1 METEVMEE
9 VKTSTRVLLVSAI
22 VLLIILVTGPLG
34 YKFSMVPLQPS
45 LVSLLIAVAGGALV
59 FLVGLVY
66 LVIAMRSDLGRNRN
80 LVFVSMIMGLV
91 PVGIIGPQMAAA
103 GNVPPIHDITTDTAN
118 PPAFV
123 AILPLRENAPNGYEY
138 GVSEAWPA
146 EKLGAT
152 TMEAYPGLKPI
163 ESDLSAANAVDRTEA
178 TLQGMGLEIVA
189 VDKEAGLVEATA
201 TTFWFGFKDDMVVRI
216 VANGEGSKIDLRS
229 MSRVGQS
236 DVGANAARISDFVE
250 RF

>member
-1 METEVMEE
+1 MMEE
-9 VKTSTRVLLVSAI
+9 VKTSTRALLVSAVI
-22 VLLIILVTGPLG
+22 LLIILVTGPLG

-59 FLVGLVY
+59 FLIGLVY

-80 LVFVSMIMGLV
+80 LVIVSMILGLV

-103 GNVPPIHDITTDTAN
+103 GDVPPIHDITTDTAN
-118 PPAFV
+118 PPAFI
-123 AILPLRENAPNGYEY
+123 AIVPLRENAPNGYEY
-138 GVSEAWPA
+138 GVTEAWPA

-152 TMEAYPGLKPI
+152 TMEAYPHLKSV
-163 ESDLSAANAVDRTEA
+163 ESDLSVADAVDRTEDA
-178 TLQGMGLEIVA
+178 LRAMGLEIVA

-216 VANGEGSKIDLRS
+216 VGNGEGSRIDLRS

-236 DVGANAARISDFVE
+236 DVGANAARITDFVD

>member
-1 METEVMEE
+1 MEE
-9 VKTSTRVLLVSAI
+9 VKTSTRALLVSAV
-22 VLLIILVTGPLG
+22 VLLIILITGPLG

-45 LVSLLIAVAGGALV
+45 LVSLLIAVVGGALV
-59 FLVGLVY
+59 FLIGLVY

-80 LVFVSMIMGLV
+80 LVIVSMILGLV
-91 PVGIIGPQMAAA
+91 PVGIIGPQIAAA
-103 GNVPPIHDITTDTAN
+103 GDVPPIHDITTDTAN

-123 AILPLRENAPNGYEY
+123 AIVPLRESAPNGYEY

-163 ESDLSAANAVDRTEA
+163 ESDLSVADAVDRTEA
-178 TLQGMGLEIVA
+178 ALQAMGLEIVA

-216 VANGEGSKIDLRS
+216 VGNGEGSRIDLRS

-236 DVGANAARISDFVE
+236 DVGANAARITDFVD

>member
-1 METEVMEE
+1 MMEE
-9 VKTSTRVLLVSAI
+9 VKTSTRALLVSAVI
-22 VLLIILVTGPLG
+22 LLIILVTGPLG

-59 FLVGLVY
+59 FLIGLVY

-80 LVFVSMIMGLV
+80 LVIVSMILGLV

-103 GNVPPIHDITTDTAN
+103 GDVPPIHDITTDTAN
-118 PPAFV
+118 PPAFI
-123 AILPLRENAPNGYEY
+123 AIVPLRENAPNGYEY
-138 GVSEAWPA
+138 GVTEAWPA

-152 TMEAYPGLKPI
+152 TMEAYPDLKPI
-163 ESDLSAANAVDRTEA
+163 ESDLSVADAVDRTEDA
-178 TLQGMGLEIVA
+178 LRAMGLEIVA

-216 VANGEGSKIDLRS
+216 VGNGEGSRIDLRS

-236 DVGANAARISDFVE
+236 DVGANAARITDFVD

>member
-1 METEVMEE
+1 MEE

>member
-1 METEVMEE
+1 MEE
-9 VKTSTRVLLVSAI
+9 VKTSTRALFVSAV

-34 YKFSMVPLQPS
+34 YKLSMVPLEPS

>member
-1 METEVMEE
+1 MMEE
-9 VKTSTRVLLVSAI
+9 VKTSTRALLVSAVI
-22 VLLIILVTGPLG
+22 LLIILVTGPLG

-59 FLVGLVY
+59 FLIGLVY
-66 LVIAMRSDLGRNRN
+66 LVIAMRSDLGKNRN
-80 LVFVSMIMGLV
+80 LVIVSMILGLV
-91 PVGIIGPQMAAA
+91 PVGIIGPQIAAA
-103 GNVPPIHDITTDTAN
+103 GDVPPIHDITTDTAN

-123 AILPLRENAPNGYEY
+123 AIVPLRENAPNGYEY
-138 GVSEAWPA
+138 GVTEAWPA

-152 TMEAYPGLKPI
+152 TIEAYPDLKPI
-163 ESDLSAANAVDRTEA
+163 ESDLSVADAVDRTEDA
-178 TLQGMGLEIVA
+178 LRAMGLEIVA

-216 VANGEGSKIDLRS
+216 VGNGEGSRIDLRS

-236 DVGANAARISDFVE
+236 DVGANAARITDFVD

>member
-1 METEVMEE
+1 MEE
-9 VKTSTRVLLVSAI
+9 VKTSTRALLVSAV

-34 YKFSMVPLQPS
+34 YKFSIVPLQPS

-59 FLVGLVY
+59 FLIGLVY
-66 LVIAMRSDLGRNRN
+66 LVIAMRSDLGKNRN
-80 LVFVSMIMGLV
+80 LVIVSMILGLV
-91 PVGIIGPQMAAA
+91 PVGIIGPQIAAA
-103 GNVPPIHDITTDTAN
+103 GDVPPIHDITTDTAN

-123 AILPLRENAPNGYEY
+123 AIVPLRESAPNGYEY

-152 TMEAYPGLKPI
+152 TMAAYPDLKPI
-163 ESDLSAANAVDRTEA
+163 ESDLSVADAGDRTEDA
-178 TLQGMGLEIVA
+178 LQTMGLEIVA

-216 VANGEGSKIDLRS
+216 VGKGEGSRIDLRS

-236 DVGANAARISDFVE
+236 DVGANAARITDFVD